1 MAVAGC
7 GDGGLCPRAL
17 EARLGMRREESW
29 RRGITVLRLTLLRQE
44 GNVEE
49 TGAAPFPVHPNVV
62 RLLLSLFWPL
72 YDISHFW
79 LPLLHPPASK
89 SFLCFNGSSA
99 SLSALIL
106 SFYGSCISI
115 FHIGKPPAPMLSSC
129 MFGYRDLE
137 RVTLVRSLRLKM
149 DLWLRWSDQSQS
161 WNFC

>member
-49 TGAAPFPVHPNVV
+49 TGAAPFPVRPNVV

-79 LPLLHPPASK
+79 LPLLHPQHLNSTLSVPLI
-89 SFLCFNGSSA
+89 FPA
-99 SLSALIL
+99 SLSKNR
-106 SFYGSCISI
+106 SGSNYTHSTP
-115 FHIGKPPAPMLSSC
+115 PPAAWPPPQTQRQPVPAPQRAVPSRPP
-129 MFGYRDLE
+129 GRRHE
-137 RVTLVRSLRLKM
+137 QRLR
-149 DLWLRWSDQSQS
+149 RP
-161 WNFC
+161 